1 MKKYILGIIF
11 FCLEVQATE
20 LKIYCWDITGSTG
33 ESWLQIYETTEFDE
47 HTITWN
53 DRPPLLDLLLDY
65 DSHFSEDAWYSFSSS
80 ELTTY
85 VDDVFSRG
93 EPACFVLKCRNQTI
107 WRRVW
112 WFRTKEYFNNRPT
125 LVYQSQTFYPCDD
138 ARINEAGPDNNY
150 GTEDRMWACD
160 HGSPQ
165 KQASYIEFSAPLSI
179 EEDVQKE
186 NLNLLQSAPNPFSFS
201 TYISYTMLPEDA
213 GEKVILSVY
222 DITGTLVRTLV
233 DGIGKPGTH
242 EILWNAR
249 NENGEKVPS
258 GLYFY
263 RIKRGDTILTAKGLL
278 VR

>member
-1 MKKYILGIIF
+1 MKKYIFGIIF
-11 FCLEVQATE
+11 LCLEVQATE

-47 HTITWN
+47 HTITWD

-112 WFRTKEYFNNRPT
+112 WFRTKEYYTNRPT
-125 LVYQSQTFYPCDD
+125 LVYQSQTLYSCDD
-138 ARINEAGPDNNY
+138 ARVNEAGPGNNY

-186 NLNLLQSAPNPFSFS
+186 NLNLLQITPNPVLDNFVIK
-201 TYISYTMLPEDA
+201 YGMPERANISL
-213 GEKVILSVY
+213 
-222 DITGTLVRTLV
+222 
-233 DGIGKPGTH
+233 
-242 EILWNAR
+242 
-249 NENGEKVPS
+249 
-258 GLYFY
+258 GLYNISG
-263 RIKRGDTILTAKGLL
+263 RLIKTLYSGTQEKGEHKVNVGASHDTPTGIYFIRLEAGKFRKTKKLTIL
-278 VR
+278 R